1 MITVNK
7 WYPLVHPTPYDAKSI
22 AFEKACKR
30 VEEEYKVALN
40 CLKEVKKTE
49 EYDVELYNK
58 RARQNTVELGMV
70 EDRRRFSMLV

>member
-1 MITVNK
+1 MITFNK
-7 WYPLVHPTPYDAKSI
+7 WYPLVHPSPYDAKSI

-40 CLKEVKKTE
+40 CLEEVKKTE

-70 EDRRRFSMLV
+70 EDRRRFQIFV